1 MSTSPFDLDESS
13 EYEHWR
19 AHKLATIAPDLG
31 TITVEIQDIN
41 RLSESEKSALST
53 CLRDYNMAIYNCLQ
67 ADLIDKHAIREFG
80 REFGLEHLDQN
91 MGADDE
97 GVTELEVKTDASR
110 KRYIPYTSRAIGW
123 HTDGYYNVPKQSI
136 RTMVL
141 HCVAPAYKGGENALL
156 DHELAYIHLR
166 DINPDYIRALMQPNV
181 MTIPANIVDGQI
193 LRPDRSCPVF
203 CIDDENSLQMRFTER
218 KFNIIWKDDPL
229 VKAAVKALIA
239 LLHSDSPFILRGT
252 LQAGQGLLCNN
263 VLHDR
268 TEFENHKDHSRL
280 LFRLRYYDRITN

>member
-1 MSTSPFDLDESS
+1 MPTSPFDLDDSS
-13 EYEHWR
+13 EYQHWR
-19 AHKLATIAPDLG
+19 THKLATIPPDLG
-31 TITVEIQDIN
+31 AISVEIQDIN
-41 RLSESEKSALST
+41 RPSEPEKSALST
-53 CLRDYNMAIYNCLQ
+53 CLRDNNMAIYGCQQ
-67 ADLIDKHAIREFG
+67 ANSVDKHAIREFG
-80 REFGLEHLDQN
+80 RNFGLERLDQN

-97 GVTELEVKTDASR
+97 GITELEVKADASR

-123 HTDGYYNVPKQSI
+123 HTDGYYNVPERSI

-166 DINPDYIRALMQPNV
+166 DLNPDYIRALMQPDV
-181 MTIPANIVDGQI
+181 MTIPANIVDGKI

-203 CIDDENSLQMRFTER
+203 RIGNENSLQMHFTER
-218 KFNIIWKDDPL
+218 KYNIIWKNDPL
-229 VKAAVKALIA
+229 VKAAIEALIA

-268 TEFENHKDHSRL
+268 TAFENDKDHSRL
-280 LFRLRYYDRITN
+280 LFRLRYYDRITS